1 VPGRGPPPQ
10 HARRHGPT
18 RNKEGRPSKARLTPV
33 FDIYKGENK
42 QTPTLSFST
51 STTPPPP
58 FHLPFLACDKAM
70 ACPPLPRGSRGA
82 AAAPPL
88 SLSSRTSTAGRR
100 LRARSLPPQTTHLS
114 PSPDLLATA
123 PSRLPLQSGGPRPPS
138 LHRSPLH
145 SVSAAA
151 PPPSRCLPPWLHLP
165 GSAFARRGRQE
176 DLRAMGLR
184 KRRSSRG
191 WPWGR

>member
-1 VPGRGPPPQ
+1 MPRRGPPPQ

-58 FHLPFLACDKAM
+58 SHLPFLACDKAM

-88 SLSSRTSTAGRR
+88 NLSSRTSTAGAGSARGHCPHRPHIRLPLPISSPRR
-100 LRARSLPPQTTHLS
+100 
-114 PSPDLLATA
+114 
-123 PSRLPLQSGGPRPPS
+123 PSRLPLRSGGPRPPS
-138 LHRSPLH
+138 LHRSPLR

-151 PPPSRCLPPWLHLP
+151 PPPSRCLPP
-165 GSAFARRGRQE
+165 
-176 DLRAMGLR
+176 
-184 KRRSSRG
+184 
-191 WPWGR
+191 